1 VRARCVCGLGARV
14 ASIPGICLPVII
26 DVEAD
31 GRVGDEH
38 E

>member
-1 VRARCVCGLGARV
+1 V